1 MSLVKGD
8 VGEVSQQW
16 AQKLRGNAPR
26 YSALEVYGGRSF
38 QDASYAAK
46 VLDAKLFV
54 VSAGLGLIDAL
65 EQIPAY
71 ACTVS
76 ENAPDSI
83 SSRIMARYRKADWW
97 DALQRSSPYAVSFLV
112 AAGSDDVPI
121 LASLP
126 ESYMEMVVAEVMGLP
141 IDRFARLRLFTRT
154 PRSRIPEGLRNY
166 VMPYDD
172 RLDGPDSDIRGT
184 RSDFAARALRHFAG
198 LQTYGTA
205 TEDAAAVDAALAGWR
220 MPKIQNRIRRDDSEL
235 LNLMRQ
241 HWDSAEGKS
250 SKLLRLF
257 RDDLGVACE
266 QGRFA
271 TLARQVRGER
281 S

>member
-1 MSLVKGD
+1 M
-8 VGEVSQQW
+8 
-16 AQKLRGNAPR
+16 
-26 YSALEVYGGRSF
+26 
-38 QDASYAAK
+38 
-46 VLDAKLFV
+46 
-54 VSAGLGLIDAL
+54 
-65 EQIPAY
+65 
-71 ACTVS
+71 
-76 ENAPDSI
+76 
-83 SSRIMARYRKADWW
+83 
-97 DALQRSSPYAVSFLV
+97 
-112 AAGSDDVPI
+112 
-121 LASLP
+121 
-126 ESYMEMVVAEVMGLP
+126 AEVMGLP

-198 LQTYGTA
+198 LQTCGTA